1 MSLQHRITPKDL
13 IDQGKVELTE
23 QFSLLEHCAL
33 IEEMKTSGS
42 FKKALSIEK
51 IENLASYF
59 KALPKEAAMKLWYS
73 LQHGDIKNSTN
84 LHPFIKDNL
93 VEMLSVEEEKEE
105 EELEQLPSS
114 AFEIPVTCGAT
125 AEVGNPKH
133 FASMVRSCES
143 LPTRKEPG
151 MKKLLIVDGLN
162 IYMRNYTANPS
173 VSENGDP
180 IGGCKGF
187 LASLQKIARFTEPD
201 KIVVVWDGEGG
212 SVRKRKLVKSY
223 KGGRKPVRL
232 NRLVRD
238 QLTEEQQMVNRSWQ
252 YERTIDYLNSMPIH
266 QIRIDGCEADDVIS
280 HINRMPQFED
290 WLKVIVSTDKDFYQC
305 VEEDGGLNKTIVYR
319 PREKGKIEL
328 VRQKDLL
335 ENFGIHPINF
345 VLARA
350 LEGDKSDNLPGVP
363 GVGIKS
369 AAKRFPFLAEGKEY
383 MIQDIFE
390 ECEKN
395 LGKIKMYDKI
405 LEERV
410 LVLTNY
416 NMMQLSS
423 PNIPAQ
429 ATPVIRAAIEEMDM
443 SFNKTDVVTMMI
455 KDGFGA
461 GNWDFLYSLMKRFSV
476 ED

>member
-1 MSLQHRITPKDL
+1 MSLQHRVTPKNL
-13 IDQGKVELTE
+13 IDQGKVELTK

-33 IEEMKTSGS
+33 IEEMKTSGAFDKVLPMKS
-42 FKKALSIEK
+42 LK
-51 IENLASYF
+51 NLASYF
-59 KALPKEAAMKLWYS
+59 KILPPEVAMKLWYS
-73 LQHGDIKNSTN
+73 IS
-84 LHPFIKDNL
+84 
-93 VEMLSVEEEKEE
+93 
-105 EELEQLPSS
+105 
-114 AFEIPVTCGAT
+114 
-125 AEVGNPKH
+125 
-133 FASMVRSCES
+133 ASMVENCMNMHPLIRAEIIEILSTKEEPEEEVEEFPPTALDVPAADRDDPFIDSPSKFSAKVRACES
-143 LPTRKEPG
+143 LQRRKEPG
-151 MKKLLIVDGLN
+151 MKRLLIVDGLN

-173 VSENGDP
+173 VSENGEP

-187 LASLQKIARFTEPD
+187 LASLQKMARFTEPD

-212 SVRKRKLVKSY
+212 SVRKRKLVKGY

-238 QLTEEQQMVNRSWQ
+238 QLTEEQQMANRSWQ
-252 YERTIDYLNSMPIH
+252 YERTVDYLNSMPVH

-280 HINRMPQFED
+280 YINKMPQFEE

-305 VEEDGGLNKTIVYR
+305 VEEANGVNKTIVYR

-335 ENFGIHPINF
+335 NDYGVHPINF
-345 VLARA
+345 VLVRA
-350 LEGDKSDNLPGVP
+350 LEGDKSDNLPGVA

-369 AAKRFPFLAEGKEY
+369 AAKRFPFLAEGNEY
-383 MIQDIFE
+383 MLQDIFE
-390 ECEKN
+390 ACEKN

-405 LEERV
+405 LEEKD
-410 LVLTNY
+410 LLLTNY

-423 PNIPAQ
+423 PNIPVQSLA
-429 ATPVIRAAIEEMDM
+429 VIRAAINEMDM

-461 GNWDFLYSLMKRFSV
+461 GNWDFLYTLMKRYSV